1 MTKVAI
7 LGFGTVG
14 SGVAEVLSKNSQGIA
29 RRSGGEIQVKYI
41 LDVRDFPD
49 SPFKDC
55 FVKDFSIIENDP
67 EVEVVV
73 ETIGGAK
80 VALEFTTRALKAGKS
95 VVSSNKELVA
105 THGYELLQLAK
116 ANGVSYLFEA
126 SVGGGIPILRPLTNC
141 LSANEVEQ
149 ITGILNGTTNYILTR
164 MIKAGLTFEQALK
177 EAQDNGYAEKDP
189 TADVDGVYTADPR
202 LVKGAKKLEEIT
214 FDEMLELAS
223 LGAQV
228 LHNRSVEMAKRY
240 NVNLE
245 VLSSLT
251 GNPGTKVKEV
261 VKTMEKT
268 HVSGVAKDKNVAR
281 LALIGLADEPGI
293 AFKIFS
299 LLAKK
304 NINVDI
310 ILQSIGRDE
319 SKDISFTV
327 ARGDSEEAQKILEEN
342 KDYIGFKAIEV
353 NNQVAKVSIVGAG
366 MVNNAGVACKM
377 FEALSSAGVNINM
390 ISTSEIKVSVLV
402 DEREAD
408 RAVQAIHDRFF
419 NEFGSAN

>member
-1 MTKVAI
+1 MALIVQKFGGSSVANADR
-7 LGFGTVG
+7 VRN
-14 SGVAEVLSKNSQGIA
+14 VARIITETYRKGHSVVVVLSAQGDTTDDLIEKAQEINRHPSKREMDMLLSSGEQISIALCAMAIEAMGYQVISLTGWQAGVNTDSAYSSARIKRIQTERIQNELDKKKIVLVAGFQGINKYGDITTLG
-29 RRSGGEIQVKYI
+29 RGGS
-41 LDVRDFPD
+41 DT
-49 SPFKDC
+49 S
-55 FVKDFSIIENDP
+55 
-67 EVEVVV
+67 
-73 ETIGGAK
+73 A
-80 VALEFTTRALKAGKS
+80 VALAAAFCADL
-95 VVSSNKELVA
+95 
-105 THGYELLQLAK
+105 
-116 ANGVSYLFEA
+116 
-126 SVGGGIPILRPLTNC
+126 C
-141 LSANEVEQ
+141 Q
-149 ITGILNGTTNYILTR
+149 IYT
-164 MIKAGLTFEQALK
+164 
-177 EAQDNGYAEKDP
+177 
-189 TADVDGVYTADPR
+189 DVDGVYTTDPR
-202 LVKGAKKLEEIT
+202 IVPSARKLDEIT
-214 FDEMLELAS
+214 YDEMLELAS

-228 LHNRSVEMAKRY
+228 LNNRSVEMAKRY

-342 KDYIGFKAIEV
+342 KDYVGFKAIEV